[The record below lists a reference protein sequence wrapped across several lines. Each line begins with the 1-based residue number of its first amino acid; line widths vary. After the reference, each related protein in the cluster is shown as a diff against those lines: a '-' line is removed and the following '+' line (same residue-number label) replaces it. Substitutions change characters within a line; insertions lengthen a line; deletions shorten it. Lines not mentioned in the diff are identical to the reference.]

1 MRAHEAGTDVVLAYH
16 WICRWREPC
25 RIPSQFCRTNLKI
38 DIAHVVRTFC
48 FTGVDAGAC
57 LARAAIGHAVLHACG
72 LPARL
77 ILLTDTDASS
87 LSVQFVLTVPGAKRF
102 PSLLLTECRLPR
114 DRRSVHTRSHE

>member
-1 MRAHEAGTDVVLAYH
+1 MRASTRSRNRRGVGLPLDLPVERAVPDSFPVL
-16 WICRWREPC
+16 PDD
-25 RIPSQFCRTNLKI
+25 LKI

-57 LARAAIGHAVLHACG
+57 LARAHWSRGPTPCG

>member
-1 MRAHEAGTDVVLAYH
+1 MPDSFPVL
-16 WICRWREPC
+16 PDD
-25 RIPSQFCRTNLKI
+25 LKI